1 MPLLKGEVP
10 AAQAERFESA
20 DFGRFNLWRPTVV
33 DRTRGSRWQ
42 SALPT
47 VDRTRG
53 SRWQSALPTVDRTRG
68 SSLVQAM
75 PAVSRRGRALPG
87 KEEILCELPG
97 WVPPRC

>member
-1 MPLLKGEVP
+1 MVP
-10 AAQAERFESA
+10 EFVA
-20 DFGRFNLWRPTVV
+20 
-33 DRTRGSRWQ
+33 RTRGSKWVQAQPAGSRWQ

-53 SRWQSALPTVDRTRG
+53 SRWQSALPTVDRTCG

-75 PAVSRRGRALPG
+75 PAVSRWGRALPG
-87 KEEILCELPG
+87 EEEILCELPG

>member
-1 MPLLKGEVP
+1 MLPE
-10 AAQAERFESA
+10 
-20 DFGRFNLWRPTVV
+20 VV
-33 DRTRGSRWQ
+33 DRIGGSNRPSALPTGSEWQ

-75 PAVSRRGRALPG
+75 PAVSRWGRALPG